1 MCVTDAGTTSSDAA
15 AGGRA
20 GEEAG
25 WAWVMEI
32 TCLRRGTAATQFLLP
47 AALLEVGSGVAHASR
62 FP

>member
-1 MCVTDAGTTSSDAA
+1 MADAGTTSSDDAV
-15 AGGRA
+15 GGQA

-25 WAWVMEI
+25 WGWVTEI
-32 TCLRRGTAATQFLLP
+32 TCLRRETAALQFLSP